1 MRPSSATRF
10 LAAITL
16 GSALLSIAPVV
27 HSYEVDALI
36 VQMDEISHETNAKN
50 EEVKQLQTELDAG
63 SQKLDTL
70 RHEAEI
76 ATQEADAALAQEQGL
91 RGEVNRLAS
100 AKYRGATIDPIT
112 NALGAES
119 PQNAIDRAAYMGTLT
134 RNANQSLENLHK
146 VTEQAA
152 AKRGEAKR
160 AIAEV
165 NFEQVELK
173 RRQAELE
180 QQQRDLEVQTREV
193 FDRVNALSPEQR
205 ARWIAKNG
213 PLNVDPVA
221 FSTVASAAVQA
232 ALSKLGAPYEWG
244 AAGPD
249 AFDCSGLVVWSYLQ
263 QGKQL
268 PRTSQ
273 AQMAGGT
280 PVSRD
285 ELQPGDVVGYYPGAT
300 HVGIYIGDGKLVH
313 ASDYGIPV
321 QVVSVDSMPFYGARR
336 Y

>member
-1 MRPSSATRF
+1 MTPT
-10 LAAITL
+10 
-16 GSALLSIAPVV
+16 V
-27 HSYEVDALI
+27 HADEVDALI
-36 VQMDEISHETNAKN
+36 AQMDQISHDTNAKN
-50 EEVKQLQTELDAG
+50 EEVKQLQNELDAG
-63 SQKLDTL
+63 NQKLDDLQRQAQVATD
-70 RHEAEI
+70 EAN
-76 ATQEADAALAQEQGL
+76 AALAQEQGL
-91 RGEVNRLAS
+91 RSEVNRLAG

-112 NALGAES
+112 NALGADS
-119 PQNAIDRAAYMGTLT
+119 PQYAIDRAAYMGTLT
-134 RNANQSLENLHK
+134 RNAKQSLQDLHS
-146 VTEQAA
+146 VTEVAA
-152 AKRGEAKR
+152 EKRSEAKR
-160 AIAEV
+160 TIAEV
-165 NFEQVELK
+165 SFEQNELK
-173 RRQAELE
+173 RQQADLKKQQEELE
-180 QQQRDLEVQTREV
+180 ARTQEVL
-193 FDRVNALSPEQR
+193 DRVNGLSADQR

-213 PLNVDPVA
+213 PVDVDPVV
-221 FSTVASAAVQA
+221 FSSVASEAVQA

-249 AFDCSGLVVWSYLQ
+249 AFDCSGLVVWAYQQ

-280 PVSRD
+280 PVSRG

-321 QVVSVDSMPFYGARR
+321 QVVPVDSMPIYGARR